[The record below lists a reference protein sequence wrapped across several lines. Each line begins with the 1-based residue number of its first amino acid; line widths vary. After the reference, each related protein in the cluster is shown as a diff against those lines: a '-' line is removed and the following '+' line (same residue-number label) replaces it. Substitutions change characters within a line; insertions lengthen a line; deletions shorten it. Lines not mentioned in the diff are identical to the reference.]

1 MGLKMR
7 TRVKFCG
14 LSSEKDIHD
23 AVHAGADAIGLVLYE
38 RSKRY
43 VPLAQAATLRRTVP
57 AFVNAVTLTVN
68 ADVPTIEQIMSQV
81 RPDFI
86 QFHGDESAD
95 FCEQFSYPYIRAL
108 RIGAPGLAS
117 PDEIASAVSEYP
129 SAGAFLF
136 DAYSPAYGGAGISFD
151 IGLLAQVTQI
161 LPAHK
166 IIIAGGLNASNIA
179 ALVSSYHPY
188 AVDLSSGIEI
198 APGEKSAGKMHSFM
212 LALAQA
218 DKLHWPAA
226 L

>member
-1 MGLKMR
+1 MR

-14 LSSEKDIHD
+14 LTSEKDIHD

-43 VPLAQAATLRRTVP
+43 VPLVQAAALRRQVP
-57 AFVNAVTLTVN
+57 AFVNAITLTVN
-68 ADVPTIEQIMSQV
+68 ADAQEIEQIMHRVQ
-81 RPDFI
+81 PDFI
-86 QFHGDESAD
+86 QFHGDETAD

-108 RIGAPGLAS
+108 RVGAPGLES
-117 PDEIASAVSEYP
+117 PGQIAAAVGSYP
-129 SAGAFLF
+129 NAHAFLF

-151 IGLLAQVTQI
+151 IAMLAQVSEA

-166 IIIAGGLNASNIA
+166 IMIAGGLNASNIA
-179 ALVSSYHPY
+179 ALVNSYHPY

-198 APGEKSAGKMHSFM
+198 APGEKSAGKMRSFM
-212 LALAQA
+212 LALCEA
-218 DKLHWPAA
+218 DKLHRPTE